1 MVEFRRL
8 VRNKRSVDIKDL
20 LKLFES
26 LDRQTSHTEPRPAQR
41 QALREMTK
49 RRGERD
55 LVLKISTGA
64 GKTGVGL
71 LFLLSHMEE
80 MEEPVVYLCPTVQ
93 LVEQVL
99 AEAARLGISAVPY
112 SGGERYPDAEATA
125 AKAIIVCTYDKLFNA
140 KTTFDR
146 PDINLRPH
154 AFVFDDAHAGVEEI
168 RNAFTLS
175 ITDGKLRES
184 LLGLLE
190 PGCSKYKPGIWGDIT
205 NDDPQASLE
214 VPYWIWRPVVAE
226 AQKKILSRY
235 SSDHSEDTGFIF
247 VWPFLRD
254 ILSWCRCI
262 VAGTGI
268 ELVPDVIPVQK
279 SRAFYEAKH
288 RLFMSATLAD
298 DSILVRELGCD
309 VESAA
314 RPIMPK
320 SDRGLGERM
329 VVAPSLIDAGLN
341 RNWVMQQCE
350 RLSKKWRVVVLC
362 SSDRAARD
370 WVPFGAKVFLGE
382 EVNKAVR
389 KLKDDTSDVR
399 FAVFSQ
405 RYDGVDLPDNACRIL
420 VIDGMPHGEGLTDRY
435 DSSLTA
441 TQGGVRNRLTYRLE
455 QGMGRAVRSHVDYAV
470 VILSG
475 ADLAN
480 FIARKEVLRNM
491 NPDTRAQ
498 LSLARD
504 LAKLA
509 NDDGQED
516 SGKVVIE
523 MIGQCLNRDE
533 GWKQYYDENVRN
545 IAKSGQE
552 MTTAAEA
559 RDLADAERKAF
570 ELALNNRVID
580 AVRTLRT
587 ALTKQKLT
595 KMQEGW
601 YLQKIASY
609 QHEIEPGEA
618 LKTQASA
625 HDRNDLVFCPPT
637 ATSKVSGV
645 TKFSTQAVVLEWFH
659 EFDHPNGAIVAIQ
672 DLRGRLSYS
681 VSAETMEQAL
691 LELAPLLGAKGSRPE
706 QQYNEGPDDLWL
718 WPDVSLVVE
727 AKNQN
732 EDALHKKDAGQ
743 LLLSLQWFKRNF
755 PKQQTPVPIVIA
767 RVNVAD
773 RKAGFPDGT
782 RVVTPEKMRALLDEI
797 EGFFQNLTNELPLM
811 TQAHLILERQTARG
825 LTPEQFVGRF
835 TVPLQE
841 KR

>member
-8 VRNKRSVDIKDL
+8 VRNRRSVDIKDL

-41 QALREMTK
+41 QALREMT
-49 RRGERD
+49 RRRDERD

-80 MEEPVVYLCPTVQ
+80 REEPVVYLCPTVQ

-112 SGGERYPDAEATA
+112 SGGDRYPDAEAIA
-125 AKAIIVCTYDKLFNA
+125 AKAVIVCTYDKLFNA

-146 PDINLRPH
+146 ADINLRPY
-154 AFVFDDAHAGVEEI
+154 AVVCDDAHAGVEEI
-168 RNAFTLS
+168 RDAFTLN

-184 LLGLLE
+184 LLGLLD
-190 PGCSKYKPGIWGDIT
+190 PGCRNYRSGVWGDIV

-226 AQKKILSRY
+226 AQKVLSGY
-235 SSDHSEDTGFIF
+235 SSSHNKDTGFIF

-254 ILSWCRCI
+254 ILPWCRCI

-268 ELVPDVIPVQK
+268 ELVPDVMPVQMSK
-279 SRAFYEAKH
+279 AFHEAKH

-298 DSILVRELGCD
+298 DSVLVRELGCD

-314 RPIMPK
+314 KPIKPK

-329 VVAPSLIDAGLN
+329 VVAPSLIDPGLN

-362 SSDRAARD
+362 SSERAARD
-370 WVPFGAKVFLGE
+370 WEAFGAKVFMGE
-382 EVNKAVR
+382 EVNTAVR
-389 KLKDDTSDVR
+389 KLKDDTSNVR

-420 VIDGMPHGEGLTDRY
+420 VIDGMPHGEGLTDKY

-441 TQGGVRNRLTYRLE
+441 TPGGVRNRLTYRLE

-491 NPDTRAQ
+491 NLDTRAQ

-509 NDDGQED
+509 NDEGQDD

-533 GWKQYYDENVRN
+533 GWKQYYDENIRN

-552 MTTAAEA
+552 VTTAAEA
-559 RDLADAERKAF
+559 REMADAERKAF

-580 AVRTLRT
+580 AVKTLRT
-587 ALTKQKLT
+587 TLTKQKLT
-595 KMQEGW
+595 KTNEGW

-618 LKTQASA
+618 LKTQAGA

-637 ATSKVSGV
+637 SASKVSGF
-645 TKFSTQAVVLEWFH
+645 TKFSTQAVVLEWFR
-659 EFDHPNGAIVAIQ
+659 EFDHPNGAIAAIQ
-672 DLRGRLSYS
+672 DLRGRLAYS
-681 VSAETMEQAL
+681 GSAETMERAL
-691 LELAPLLGAKGSRPE
+691 LELASLLGVKGSRPE

-718 WPDVSLVVE
+718 WPDVSLVIE

-743 LLLSLQWFKRNF
+743 LLLSLQWFERSF
-755 PKQQTPVPIVIA
+755 PKRQTPVPVMIA
-767 RVNVAD
+767 RANLAD

-782 RVVTPEKMRALLDEI
+782 RVVTPEKMQALLDEL
-797 EGFFQNLTNELPLM
+797 EGFFQNLANELPLM
-811 TQAHLILERQTARG
+811 TQTHLILERQAARG

-835 TVPLQE
+835 TVPLKE
-841 KR
+841 PR